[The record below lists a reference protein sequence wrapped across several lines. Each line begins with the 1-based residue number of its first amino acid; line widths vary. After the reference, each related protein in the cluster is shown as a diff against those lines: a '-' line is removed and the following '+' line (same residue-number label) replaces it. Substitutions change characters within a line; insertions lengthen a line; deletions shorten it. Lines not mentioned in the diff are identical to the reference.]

1 MGNGYQK
8 HPPVSANEEQIS
20 RVFTQ
25 SKYFEIPRFQR
36 SYAWDVD
43 EYSDFWEDIVH
54 AHSNGPAHV
63 HFLGAMVFARHP
75 TRPSVYVL
83 DGQQRLT
90 TLMLLVAAMHRAV
103 VGLDV
108 DMDQKKFLEED
119 LATSLRV
126 TVTIEGKTQRLPRLR
141 ANRQDRECF
150 EQLIADG
157 KMKNTKHDSHRLMK
171 RAYDY
176 LTVQIDALGTG
187 PLARYERI
195 AALWPT
201 IRDQFW
207 YIHIVCEEEINAQV
221 VFESLNAKG
230 EDLSA
235 ADLIKNYLFM
245 EIEQNQGPDDIEEA
259 DKLWDLMINHL
270 GRDALLPD
278 YVHAYWS
285 SRYAFSR
292 ADEVYSELKDR
303 ISMKSKN
310 VWDFLK
316 QLCREAE
323 TYAEIRNP
331 SDDYWHSRATARML
345 REMKTLN
352 IRVTHG
358 VLLALWTVLN
368 SDPND
373 FEHRVRRLL
382 NFMVRYSK
390 VAEKPTNTIDEAFS
404 QWARDIRTQSRS
416 PDDFDDWL
424 RKTAPS
430 PELFIE
436 SFKTWKI
443 KSGPTARL
451 ILMKINNALNADG
464 EPEAMIA
471 DPEKVTLEHII
482 PQTPNEQWIQYL
494 TMNNIPLEDVVHRV
508 GNLTLLTG
516 PKNTAA
522 SNREFKY
529 KRDAFYTGSSLP
541 MNQDLILS
549 VPRNEAGV
557 IDLELIRG
565 RLDEFGLAQL
575 ADRQE
580 RLAIVA
586 ESVWRLD

>member
-1 MGNGYQK
+1 MVTVSQQR
-8 HPPVSANEEQIS
+8 PPVSANEEQIS
-20 RVFTQ
+20 KIFSQ
-25 SKYFEIPRFQR
+25 STYFEIPRFQR

-43 EYSDFWEDIVH
+43 EYSDFWEDISR
-54 AHSNGPAHV
+54 ADRNGGDHV
-63 HFLGAMVFARHP
+63 HFLGAMVFARNP

-90 TLMLLVAAMHRAV
+90 TLMLLVAAMHKAV

-108 DMDQKKFLEED
+108 DPEKLLTED
-119 LATSLRV
+119 LAAALRV
-126 TVTIEGKTQRLPRLR
+126 TVTIDGKAQRVRRLR

-150 EQLIADG
+150 EQLVVDG
-157 KMKNTKHDSHRLMK
+157 KLKNPKHESHRLMK
-171 RAYDY
+171 KAYDY
-176 LTVQIDALGTG
+176 LITQVGELGVG
-187 PLARYERI
+187 PLERYERI
-195 AALWPT
+195 ASLWAT
-201 IRDQFW
+201 IRDRFW

-230 EDLSA
+230 EDLST

-245 EIEQNQGPDDIEEA
+245 EIEQNPGPDDIDEA
-259 DKLWDLMINHL
+259 DKQWDRMINSL
-270 GRDALLPD
+270 GKDALLPD
-278 YVHAYWS
+278 YVHAYWGS
-285 SRYAFSR
+285 KYAFSR
-292 ADEVYSELKDR
+292 AGEIYSELKDR
-303 ISMKSKN
+303 ISMKSSN
-310 VWDFLK
+310 VWEFLR
-316 QLCREAE
+316 QLSGEAE

-345 REMKTLN
+345 REMKALN

-358 VLLALWTVLN
+358 VLLALWAVLK

-373 FEHRVRRLL
+373 FERRVRMLL

-390 VAEKPTNTIDEAFS
+390 VAEKPTNTIHEAFS
-404 QWARDIRTQSRS
+404 QWARDIRTGTRN
-416 PDDFDDWL
+416 PDEFDEWL

-436 SFKTWKI
+436 SFRTWKI

-451 ILMKINNALNADG
+451 ILMKINNALNTEG

-482 PQTPNEQWIQYL
+482 PQTPNQKWIEYL
-494 TMNNIPLEDVVHRV
+494 KANNIQLEDVVHRV

-522 SNREFKY
+522 SNREFAY
-529 KRDAFYTGSSLP
+529 KRDNMYAGSSLP
-541 MNQDLILS
+541 MNQDLVLS
-549 VPRNEAGV
+549 IPRDGAGV
-557 IDLELIRG
+557 IDLGPLR
-565 RLDEFGLAQL
+565 RQLDEFGLAQL
-575 ADRQE
+575 EDRQV

-586 ESVWRLD
+586 ESIWGLD